1 MACIFMVFF
10 HSFFILF
17 SVPFYGVSLS
27 LTTASKIK
35 WQMRSLLTANR
46 NNTLHKKKEC
56 NPQCNE
62 KKMWARIKMRT
73 KKNWRAQ
80 SFAYGLKLLE
90 RITIHLT
97 NKTIKRLRISFA
109 ACHCVCSPFFNINI
123 LFSCKPYFIH
133 NCKINNTPFQ
143 FSITSNVQIYS
154 IAHYDDCWGL
164 NQFQAFGLKYK
175 LMLFIYLFWGH
186 YE

>member
-1 MACIFMVFF
+1 M
-10 HSFFILF
+10 
-17 SVPFYGVSLS
+17 VSLFLS
-27 LTTASKIK
+27 SQHPKSNGKCAHC
-35 WQMRSLLTANR
+35 WQQIEIIHRTR
-46 NNTLHKKKEC
+46 KK
-56 NPQCNE
+56 NAIHNAI

-73 KKNWRAQ
+73 KNWRAQ

-90 RITIHLT
+90 RTTIHLT

-154 IAHYDDCWGL
+154 IAQYDDWGL
-164 NQFQAFGLKYK
+164 NKFQAFGLKYK

>member
-1 MACIFMVFF
+1 M
-10 HSFFILF
+10 
-17 SVPFYGVSLS
+17 VSLFLS
-27 LTTASKIK
+27 PQHPKSNGKCAQCWQQIEIIRCTRKKSTIHNAIK
-35 WQMRSLLTANR
+35 KNVSQNKNAN
-46 NNTLHKKKEC
+46 
-56 NPQCNE
+56 
-62 KKMWARIKMRT
+62 